1 MIGFKVEVCFLLFI
15 GKLSILN
22 LKCGRKYTQK
32 TLETFFLSFLSLL
45 FFVPA
50 LFCPWYF
57 FAPVLFL
64 SLFFHPC
71 SFLSLLF
78 FSFSFLSLLFFRPG
92 ATDFLFV
99 GLGERWCMI
108 CRCIEERQEFLQGLA
123 GVQEDQDRLHNYL
136 QGVETMLKEMEHSQ
150 DLDNVQLQDQT
161 RRILVRFS

>member
-1 MIGFKVEVCFLLFI
+1 M
-15 GKLSILN
+15 
-22 LKCGRKYTQK
+22 
-32 TLETFFLSFLSLL
+32 LSL
-45 FFVPA
+45 P
-50 LFCPWYF
+50 
-57 FAPVLFL
+57 
-64 SLFFHPC
+64 
-71 SFLSLLF
+71 
-78 FSFSFLSLLFFRPG
+78 FFRPS

-161 RRILVRFS
+161 RRILVSLNLVFLIECLFIVMFSDLH